1 MSVAES
7 IRRRLHIKPHHTTKN
22 PEGGASAE
30 VDKLKAELSRSR
42 TDLGKVR
49 SELLS
54 LKEEYEASKATSTSE
69 IKKAREQ
76 AAAEIKAAEAN
87 LEAVEH
93 KMLVL
98 ENERKAAAAA
108 KVDASKKVNA
118 MRRASHEVLASQMEK
133 AQELALA
140 SARAEMAKMAE
151 ASPDET
157 KKMLLEAREGL
168 KAAKDDAIAAR
179 AQVAT
184 SQKEIGRLKTELA
197 GALKAAAVAEGT
209 LAEAIV
215 ISANSQEVSLQL
227 VREIAMLQSTIQGY
241 EDHSHHSDDEH
252 SHHESHRFSEMGA
265 AIAIAPGGG
274 GRASGASA
282 AGRRSSRVSYNDDW
296 EEVETTNA
304 PADGPA
310 SASDAAETQS
320 PPTSSRQDSQE
331 REYLSLLSLSD
342 FV

>member
-54 LKEEYEASKATSTSE
+54 LKDEYEASKATSTSE

-108 KVDASKKVNA
+108 KFEGGKGRCHRCTGGGRYKPEGDWTI
-118 MRRASHEVLASQMEK
+118 EDG
-133 AQELALA
+133 
-140 SARAEMAKMAE
+140 ARWRVE
-151 ASPDET
+151 
-157 KKMLLEAREGL
+157 
-168 KAAKDDAIAAR
+168 
-179 AQVAT
+179 
-184 SQKEIGRLKTELA
+184 
-197 GALKAAAVAEGT
+197 
-209 LAEAIV
+209 
-215 ISANSQEVSLQL
+215 
-227 VREIAMLQSTIQGY
+227 
-241 EDHSHHSDDEH
+241 
-252 SHHESHRFSEMGA
+252 
-265 AIAIAPGGG
+265 GGG
-274 GRASGASA
+274 GR
-282 AGRRSSRVSYNDDW
+282 
-296 EEVETTNA
+296 
-304 PADGPA
+304 
-310 SASDAAETQS
+310 
-320 PPTSSRQDSQE
+320 
-331 REYLSLLSLSD
+331 
-342 FV
+342 